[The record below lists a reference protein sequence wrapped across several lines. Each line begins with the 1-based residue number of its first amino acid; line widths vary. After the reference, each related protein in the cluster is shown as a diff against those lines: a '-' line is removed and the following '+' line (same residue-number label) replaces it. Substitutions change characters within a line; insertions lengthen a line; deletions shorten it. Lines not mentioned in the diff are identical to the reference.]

1 MTQATVPLCPFAAEC
16 SPAWRPGMREEGSS
30 EAFLGPCL
38 WLGSG
43 DSKTLMLI
51 KHLSPPRGQGTIP

>member
-1 MTQATVPLCPFAAEC
+1 MRRLRGSCKMTQATVSLCPFAAEC

-38 WLGSG
+38 WLGS
-43 DSKTLMLI
+43 
-51 KHLSPPRGQGTIP
+51 